1 MFTPEMLLLMG
12 EALLET
18 LFMTLVSA
26 ALAYVL
32 GLPLGVVLVVTD
44 ADGVRPHAAL
54 NRVLGLTA
62 RNIFLFGLLLSAGL
76 LLQCV
81 WRALLS

>member
-32 GLPLGVVLVVTD
+32 GLPLGVC
-44 ADGVRPHAAL
+44 
-54 NRVLGLTA
+54 
-62 RNIFLFGLLLSAGL
+62 S
-76 LLQCV
+76 
-81 WRALLS
+81 W

>member
-26 ALAYVL
+26 RWPMCSGCRWA
-32 GLPLGVVLVVTD
+32 
-44 ADGVRPHAAL
+44 
-54 NRVLGLTA
+54 
-62 RNIFLFGLLLSAGL
+62 S
-76 LLQCV
+76 CS
-81 WRALLS
+81 W